1 MPLVELIHYSN
12 DTILLSKSYRTYR
25 GNMYSGEKDQ
35 ILLMNRGTNKLVAV
49 KRLYFKDKNTPLNK
63 KSIYLFPDNLFA
75 IVLKPEE
82 LVQMLNEQQ
91 IKQSIMN
98 IMIPKTLAGS
108 EAISDFD
115 NPYILI
121 GRFQ

>member
-1 MPLVELIHYSN
+1 MPFVELIHYLN

-35 ILLMNRGTNKLVAV
+35 ILLMNRVTNKLVAV

-91 IKQSIMN
+91 LKQSIMN
-98 IMIPKTLAGS
+98 IMIPKVLAGS

>member
-1 MPLVELIHYSN
+1 
-12 DTILLSKSYRTYR
+12 
-25 GNMYSGEKDQ
+25 MYSGEKDQ

>member
-1 MPLVELIHYSN
+1 
-12 DTILLSKSYRTYR
+12 
-25 GNMYSGEKDQ
+25 
-35 ILLMNRGTNKLVAV
+35 MNRGTNKLVAV